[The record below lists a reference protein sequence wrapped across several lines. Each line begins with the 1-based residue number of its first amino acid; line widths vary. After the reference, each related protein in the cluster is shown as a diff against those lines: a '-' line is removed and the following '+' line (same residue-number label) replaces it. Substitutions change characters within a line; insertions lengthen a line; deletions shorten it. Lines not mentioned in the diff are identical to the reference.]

1 MEFCDLCSSAMR
13 PTINKDGG
21 EKPIYECKR
30 EDCDY
35 KRESDKKIVSKTFFE
50 STAENISIGQR
61 LAKNIIN
68 DITHMRTTSYSCN
81 KCKKVNTESV
91 MIRDMQ
97 DMSITLVCCNIIGEE
112 PCSNVWKL
120 EN

>member
-1 MEFCDLCSSAMR
+1 MHGNLNMKIFDK
-13 PTINKDGG
+13 TIN
-21 EKPIYECKR
+21 IMLKR
-30 EDCDY
+30 VDIL
-35 KRESDKKIVSKTFFE
+35 RT
-50 STAENISIGQR
+50 
-61 LAKNIIN
+61 NIIN